1 MKQHES
7 LLTLAQTY
15 QPQACEWRRHL
26 HRFPETRW
34 QEDASLEWVL
44 EQIRTAKS
52 TFPWQQKTEFS
63 GGLVI
68 DMLVDDKLPW
78 RLFRADIDALPIQEE
93 SGLPFSSEHPG
104 LMHACGHDA
113 HSAMLLAAFHAAQ
126 SGEVAPK
133 HNVRWVW
140 QRAEENPQTP
150 PVEESGGAR
159 LVREGVCDGMEF
171 AHALHIWSDHPAG
184 QFESYPG
191 AMMASSGRIRIELK
205 CQGGHAAMPHLGSNA
220 LRIAY
225 EICNALE
232 GFPALVLDPLENVT
246 LEPTILHAGTASNV
260 RPSSAELCFSN
271 RHFLT
276 ADATKDYQDQLEK
289 RIRSVVEF
297 YPDARV
303 EVLFTGGHPVT
314 HNSKEDVHQ
323 VQTALSEAKQKVK
336 IISPIFAGEDFAY
349 YLQKVPG
356 SLWFLGAHQPTT
368 GSHHTP
374 LFNPSEEVLW
384 RGILFWLVLA
394 TTNNVVV

>member
-1 MKQHES
+1 MNQKAS
-7 LLTLAQTY
+7 LPAFAQSY
-15 QPQACEWRRHL
+15 QPKAVEWRRYL

-34 QEDASLEWVL
+34 QEDASLEWVR
-44 EQIRTAKS
+44 EQIRSAKS
-52 TFPWQQKTEFS
+52 TFTWQEKTEFS

-68 DMLVDDKLPW
+68 DMQVDEKLPW

-93 SGLPFSSEHPG
+93 TELSFSSEYPG
-104 LMHACGHDA
+104 VMHACGHDA
-113 HSAMLLAAFHAAQ
+113 HSAMLLAAFHAVQ
-126 SGEVAPK
+126 SGEIRPT
-133 HNVRWVW
+133 HNIRWVW

-159 LVREGVCDGMEF
+159 LVREGVCDGMKC

-205 CQGGHAAMPHLGSNA
+205 CQGGHAAFPHLGSNA
-220 LRIAY
+220 LRIAF

-232 GFPALVLDPLENVT
+232 GFPALALDPLENVT

-260 RPSSAELCFSN
+260 RPSNAELCFSN
-271 RHFLT
+271 RHFLDV
-276 ADATKDYQDQLEK
+276 DAEKQYRNQLEK

-297 YPDARV
+297 YPDATAK
-303 EVLFTGGHPVT
+303 VLFTGGHPVT
-314 HNSKEDVHQ
+314 WNAKEDVHQ
-323 VQTALSEAKQKVK
+323 ISESLCEAGQNVK
-336 IISPIFAGEDFAY
+336 IIPPIFAGEDFAY

-356 SLWFLGAHQPTT
+356 SLWLLGAHQSGT

-374 LFNPSEEVLW
+374 LFNPNEEVMW
-384 RGILFWLVLA
+384 RGILFWLLLA
-394 TTNNVVV
+394 TTN

>member
-1 MKQHES
+1 MKNTLP
-7 LLTLAQTY
+7 LLALAQKY
-15 QPQACEWRRHL
+15 QPKVCQWRRYL

-44 EQIRTAKS
+44 EQIRTTKS

-68 DMLVDDKLPW
+68 DLHVDENLPW
-78 RLFRADIDALPIQEE
+78 RLFRADIDALPIHEE
-93 SGLPFSSEHPG
+93 TALSFASEHPG
-104 LMHACGHDA
+104 VMHACGHDA
-113 HSAMLLAAFHAAQ
+113 HSAMLLAAFHAVQ
-126 SGEVAPK
+126 SGEIHPM
-133 HNVRWVW
+133 HNIRWVW

-150 PVEESGGAR
+150 PIEESGGAR
-159 LVREGVCDGMEF
+159 LVREGVCDGMEC
-171 AHALHIWSDHPAG
+171 AHALHIWSDHPEG

-205 CQGGHAAMPHLGSNA
+205 TQGGHAAMPHLGSNA
-220 LRIAY
+220 LRIAF

-232 GFPALVLDPLENVT
+232 GFPALALDPLENVT

-260 RPSSAELCFSN
+260 RPSGAELCFSN
-271 RHFLT
+271 RHFLD
-276 ADATKDYQDQLEK
+276 AEATKRYQTQLEK

-297 YPDARV
+297 YSDAKV
-303 EVLFTGGHPVT
+303 EILFTGGHPET
-314 HNSKEDVHQ
+314 RNTESDVHQ
-323 VQTALSEAKQKVK
+323 IRDALINAEQNVK
-336 IISPIFAGEDFAY
+336 FIRPIFAGEDFAY

-356 SLWFLGAHQPTT
+356 SLWLLGAHQPTT

-384 RGILFWLVLA
+384 RGILFWLTLA
-394 TTNNVVV
+394 TTG